1 MHGSKHCWERLAWI
15 CDVAEL
21 IRTNPGLRWDEIMSR
36 SDALQ
41 IARTVL
47 LGLDLAKSLLD
58 APLPEHISSVIHN
71 DRGVRWISVLTQNR
85 LFARSHGV
93 GPIESAV
100 LFFLTRE
107 RLQNQFPHLAYSF
120 RRAFTPNEHDTTL
133 VSLPQFIR
141 ILYYPLRLMRLTT
154 ARARGF
160 VSRLLRRAGKAP
172 KQV

>member
-1 MHGSKHCWERLAWI
+1 MHGSKHCWERLAWV

-21 IRTNPGLRWDEIMSR
+21 IRTSRGLNWDEIMSR
-36 SDALQ
+36 SDALR
-41 IARTVL
+41 ITRAVL
-47 LGLDLAKSLLD
+47 LGLDLANRLLD
-58 APLPEHISSVIHN
+58 APLPEHISSVIQN
-71 DRGVRWISVLTQNR
+71 DRGVRWISALTQNR
-85 LFARSHGV
+85 LFARSDRV

-107 RLQNQFPHLAYSF
+107 RLQNQFPHLVYTF

-141 ILYYPLRLMRLTT
+141 ILYYPLRLVRLTT

-160 VSRLLRRAGKAP
+160 MSRLLSRARKVP
-172 KQV
+172 TQD